1 MTIGVCLIYGL
12 MYKAKPRIER
22 SLCCTCIHILYM
34 YFTKGSID
42 GEFFFLGGGSFS
54 IRCMPV
60 MQDMIVV
67 LIYVLYLCSRFHSG

>member
-42 GEFFFLGGGSFS
+42 GEFFFGGGGKLQYKVHACHARHDRSS
-54 IRCMPV
+54 DIC
-60 MQDMIVV
+60 IV
-67 LIYVLYLCSRFHSG
+67 SM